1 MPSPCIGLCKAKDG
15 LCLGCG
21 RTLTEIGHWSAMDSK
36 AQLAVMAELDGS
48 KRSHTCP
55 GCGEPAYCAVSA
67 GQTIEQ
73 CWCSH
78 LSALPIND
86 ASVCW
91 CRCCLAK
98 AIAAQP

>member
-21 RTLTEIGHWSAMDSK
+21 RTLTEIGRWSAMESD
-36 AQLAVMAELDGS
+36 AQLAVMAELDGT
-48 KRSHTCP
+48 RSTHRCP

-67 GQTIEQ
+67 GMTIEQ
-73 CWCSH
+73 CWCSQ
-78 LSALPIND
+78 LPALPMTE
-86 ASVCW
+86 ASACW
-91 CRCCLAK
+91 CRRCLAK